1 MLITQYKHRSH
12 LDVCNNPVECKM
24 PPGHHG
30 EEPKYLI
37 VPKSHWVDDTTLKD
51 DDTTRVAVAQINLI
65 KA

>member
-1 MLITQYKHRSH
+1 
-12 LDVCNNPVECKM
+12 M